1 MARSLL
7 TSADTSRWKAALESY
22 AYALDTLAATKKKPA
37 SGLDLVQLDEWRR
50 GLDSTSELDKAAVLR
65 IVQWKLRRGTF
76 RPTLL
81 AAVASNSE
89 KTILTATTAAKLLLS
104 QTSSSC
110 KHPSTSKILDAIKV
124 VSELTGVGPAT
135 ASAILA
141 CSSDRVPFMSD
152 EALVALQGTD
162 PAKLKYTIKQYTELL
177 TVLTEKAAELNHAA
191 ASSSTAST
199 AVTPLAR
206 LPEWSP
212 RSIECA
218 LWACQILHKHQT
230 PPSAT
235 PTSIKKATSIDTHIP
250 ERIDSTPASNLSLPP
265 HIPKSKGKKR
275 AAASIDP
282 PTTKKPSTSEVGP
295 RRSTRNK

>member
-191 ASSSTAST
+191 ASSSTAINRSHT
-199 AVTPLAR
+199 PCSITRVVTTIHRVRTMGMPDLAQA
-206 LPEWSP
+206 S
-212 RSIECA
+212 
-218 LWACQILHKHQT
+218 
-230 PPSAT
+230 
-235 PTSIKKATSIDTHIP
+235 
-250 ERIDSTPASNLSLPP
+250 DSTISNS
-265 HIPKSKGKKR
+265 HIYQKSNIYRYSYSRKNR
-275 AAASIDP
+275 LNSCI
-282 PTTKKPSTSEVGP
+282 
-295 RRSTRNK
+295 